1 MVLLGKIQLKT
12 LETWH
17 VCEYPQT
24 HVLAI
29 CAKDALTV
37 HTLEMLDPLHDEF
50 DVGKVDIGNADV
62 P

>member
-1 MVLLGKIQLKT
+1 MSVNI
-12 LETWH
+12 
-17 VCEYPQT
+17 
-24 HVLAI
+24 LAI